1 MKFAVLGFGDSS
13 YEQFCEAARLVNE
26 KLKQLGAHRI
36 YAYTTLDDQYDE
48 NPENTVNHWIQEV
61 IQSLLPDKQEN
72 TIINEKVKTVDFP
85 SGKCVVKIYKS
96 DQHKEDFILDYK
108 NSEYASQCAIEFNRL
123 IGENKLY
130 LPNEQ
135 NSTQIAR
142 IVCDMHFAVSS
153 KVWRR
158 KFLEEINLTF
168 IEGMYYEDMVYSIT
182 AAIRAKKTSFGA
194 FPIYVYYRNDIK
206 PRYIIEDPN
215 LSNIYTKIKNFFSE
229 KSSEISSDDFIPTVL
244 EIKNFLVKLM
254 DNGSFNALMDFFY
267 YKFDYLYFINFSG
280 TNLYN
285 MKYTIKKL
293 LIIVFNILGVINS
306 PIIENKKLL
315 KISNENLHLKK
326 YFENRINELK
336 RSSIEWP
343 LPEEIKFKPLM
354 TNNEIKAF
362 SSFLKKDNIY
372 FEFGSGGS
380 TNLAFYYK
388 LKKIY
393 SVDSDVRWHSQLKDS
408 NINVTYIT
416 VDLKSKPNNLG
427 YPGPETTV
435 EDWKKYVQSYK
446 TEYNADI
453 ILIDGRF
460 RVACGL
466 DIFSKIRNNTLVF
479 IHDYNNRKKYHIL
492 EKYYIKIISWGTL
505 AGFFKNTNITSIP
518 EEVSNEYI
526 NIKY

>member
-1 MKFAVLGFGDSS
+1 
-13 YEQFCEAARLVNE
+13 
-26 KLKQLGAHRI
+26 
-36 YAYTTLDDQYDE
+36 
-48 NPENTVNHWIQEV
+48 
-61 IQSLLPDKQEN
+61 
-72 TIINEKVKTVDFP
+72 
-85 SGKCVVKIYKS
+85 
-96 DQHKEDFILDYK
+96 
-108 NSEYASQCAIEFNRL
+108 
-123 IGENKLY
+123 
-130 LPNEQ
+130 
-135 NSTQIAR
+135 
-142 IVCDMHFAVSS
+142 
-153 KVWRR
+153 
-158 KFLEEINLTF
+158 
-168 IEGMYYEDMVYSIT
+168 
-182 AAIRAKKTSFGA
+182 
-194 FPIYVYYRNDIK
+194 
-206 PRYIIEDPN
+206 
-215 LSNIYTKIKNFFSE
+215 
-229 KSSEISSDDFIPTVL
+229 
-244 EIKNFLVKLM
+244 
-254 DNGSFNALMDFFY
+254 
-267 YKFDYLYFINFSG
+267 
-280 TNLYN
+280 

-518 EEVSNEYI
+518 EEVRNEYI